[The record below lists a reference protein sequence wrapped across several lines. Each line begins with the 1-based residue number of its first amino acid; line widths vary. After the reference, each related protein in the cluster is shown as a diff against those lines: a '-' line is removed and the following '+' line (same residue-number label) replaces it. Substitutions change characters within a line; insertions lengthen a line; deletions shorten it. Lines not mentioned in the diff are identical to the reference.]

1 MFRDFNIKN
10 FIVIVILSLITTI
23 ILLAAPLSELNT
35 RISKLEEYKKILDH
49 KICSECGA
57 LKNTEGS

>member
-35 RISKLEEYKKILDH
+35 RISKLEEYKKVLDY